1 MDFGF
6 REWLII
12 VGIVLVALV
21 LLHGIWRMWTDS
33 DRLRVKLDKS
43 FMSSSSLDADHNDL
57 SLLKAELPNG
67 GARIIKVGAS
77 SIPVASPPPN
87 AIKKIADSALSTK
100 MAERGSVPVSPASE
114 QKADNNPDPKLVSKD
129 QKKHHFLGT
138 DDESEQPSQEHIA
151 ESAADED
158 RPEEKY
164 VVINVLGEIHGQPL
178 LESLLSLGFA
188 YGDMNIFHCQDE
200 NGVVQFSL
208 TNAVEPGSFDLEKIQ
223 ELVTPGVTL
232 FMRAHELEQPLACF
246 HQMLNAGSRLA
257 EDLACQ
263 LCDETRSE
271 MTAQS
276 IEDRRQ
282 SLQEYQ
288 DRRSS

>member
-43 FMSSSSLDADHNDL
+43 FMSTSSLDADHNDL

-77 SIPVASPPPN
+77 NIPVTSLSSN
-87 AIKKIADSALSTK
+87 AIKKT
-100 MAERGSVPVSPASE
+100 
-114 QKADNNPDPKLVSKD
+114 ADNKPDPKLASED
-129 QKKHHFLGT
+129 QKKHQFLST
-138 DDESEQPSQEHIA
+138 DHESEQPSQQHIA
-151 ESAADED
+151 ESAEDET
-158 RPEEKY
+158 RQEEKY
-164 VVINVLGEIHGQPL
+164 VVINVLGEINGQPL

-232 FMRAHELEQPLACF
+232 FMRAHELEQPLECF
-246 HQMLNAGSRLA
+246 HQMLN
-257 EDLACQ
+257 D
-263 LCDETRSE
+263 
-271 MTAQS
+271 
-276 IEDRRQ
+276 
-282 SLQEYQ
+282 
-288 DRRSS
+288 

>member
-1 MDFGF
+1 VDFGF

-43 FMSSSSLDADHNDL
+43 FMSTSSLDADHNDL

-77 SIPVASPPPN
+77 NIPVTSLSSN
-87 AIKKIADSALSTK
+87 AIKKT
-100 MAERGSVPVSPASE
+100 
-114 QKADNNPDPKLVSKD
+114 ADNKPDPKLASED
-129 QKKHHFLGT
+129 QKKHQFLST
-138 DDESEQPSQEHIA
+138 DHESEQPSQQHIA
-151 ESAADED
+151 ESAEDET
-158 RPEEKY
+158 RQEEKY

-232 FMRAHELEQPLACF
+232 FMRAHELEQPLECF

-257 EDLACQ
+257 EDLGSQ

-271 MTAQS
+271 MTVQG

-282 SLQEYQ
+282 NLQEYQ
-288 DRRSS
+288 DRWAS